1 MKTLEIIKI
10 LNRKGWQPVRSIV
23 NHQQFSHPD
32 FANVLMVPH
41 SLSDLKSATVQQIA
55 KDAKLDY
62 FELGQ
67 ITVSNP

>member
-1 MKTLEIIKI
+1 MKTFEIIKL
-10 LNRKGWQPVRSIV
+10 LNRKGWQPVRSIG

-32 FANVLMVPH
+32 VANVVTVPH
-41 SLSDLKSATVQQIA
+41 SLSDLKPATVQQIV

-67 ITVSNP
+67 ITVRNP